1 MCDTCKNDV
10 VIRVKKHSMEINPQV
25 FQVVKEKP
33 SLVSFQ
39 EREQKLIRHCACQK
53 GDSRD
58 SDTQIKSIDNVYE
71 FVRLCHYIKAHKHFP
86 SHCLSLSIPQESP

>member
-1 MCDTCKNDV
+1 MQFEKPCPSKQTSHCDVEESSKMCDTCKNDV
-10 VIRVKKHSMEINPQV
+10 VISVKKHSMEIDPQV

-53 GDSRD
+53 RD
-58 SDTQIKSIDNVYE
+58 ETPIPK
-71 FVRLCHYIKAHKHFP
+71 
-86 SHCLSLSIPQESP
+86 LSQ